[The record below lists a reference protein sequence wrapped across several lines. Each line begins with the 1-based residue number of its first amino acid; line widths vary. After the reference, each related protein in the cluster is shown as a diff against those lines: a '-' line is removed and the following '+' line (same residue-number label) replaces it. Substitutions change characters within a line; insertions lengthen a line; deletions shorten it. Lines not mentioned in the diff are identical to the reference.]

1 MRGSH
6 SHQKVVEAMGKAMG
20 VKPKSPGVSK
30 SGSKKKTKKTKK
42 GY

>member
-6 SHQKVVEAMGKAMG
+6 SHQKVVEAMGKAIG
-20 VKPKSPGVSK
+20 VKPKSPGL
-30 SGSKKKTKKTKK
+30 SGKGKKKKTKKTKK

>member
-20 VKPKSPGVSK
+20 VKPKSPK
-30 SGSKKKTKKTKK
+30 GSKKKTKKTKK

>member
-20 VKPKSPGVSK
+20 LKPDDLKKMKKKKPKP
-30 SGSKKKTKKTKK
+30 KKPSK